1 MTHSTQTPK
10 TWSFVH
16 LSDIHFRTRDV
27 TGEDREHREVRDQ
40 LLADL
45 ALIKGDGQ
53 QVDAI
58 LVSGDVAFSGQTDQ
72 YDTARGFLDKV
83 CNTVEIASTEVWMIP
98 GNHDINRESIKD
110 MLKPWQKNMK
120 QATLGWEGRQ
130 RELDRVL
137 TLRTDE
143 PQDYFL
149 NSYKEYNAF
158 AGKYGCESKLDPFLY
173 WRTPV
178 GTLDHD
184 VIIQVTGLNSAFLC
198 NDTDVPGP
206 TVMIGKQQHLLPN
219 QTDTVSI
226 VMCHHPETW
235 LADGGPL
242 MQNLRNRSHIALFG
256 HEHRADVVAHT
267 NLLILHAGAVNP
279 EETNRNPP
287 AYNIVTLWLEDGG
300 HLRTEVRRR
309 YYNWEHQRFM
319 AHQFSEGNIV
329 FAHSQ
334 PISFTPKA
342 SEKTKPEQHGGETRT
357 VTEINRTLTIR
368 RLTFYLLDLNEG
380 ARISVGTRL
389 NLFTPA
395 MAKLDGRDLYY
406 AVIDEADARNQL
418 LELWHEVAKHHRKM
432 PAEPDSE
439 VRDG

>member
-1 MTHSTQTPK
+1 MINPTPTPK

-16 LSDIHFRTRDV
+16 LSDIHFRTRNV

-45 ALIKGDGQ
+45 AQIKRNGQ

-58 LVSGDVAFSGQTDQ
+58 LVSGDIAFSGQTDQ
-72 YDTARGFLDKV
+72 YDTARTFLDEA
-83 CNTVEIASTEVWMIP
+83 CSTVGIASTEVWMIP

-110 MLKPWQKNMK
+110 MLKLWQKNMK
-120 QATLGWEGRQ
+120 QAALAWEGRQ
-130 RELDRVL
+130 DELDRVL
-137 TLRTDE
+137 KLKTDE

-149 NSYKEYNAF
+149 NSYKEYNVF
-158 AGKYGCESKLDPFLY
+158 AGKYGCGSKLEPFLY
-173 WRTPV
+173 WKTLV
-178 GTLDHD
+178 GALDHD
-184 VIIQVTGLNSAFLC
+184 VVIQVTGLNSAFLC

-206 TVMIGKQQHLLPN
+206 TVMVGKQQHLLPMQN
-219 QTDTVSI
+219 NTVSI
-226 VMCHHPETW
+226 VMCHHPGTW

-256 HEHRADVVAHT
+256 HEHQADAVTHT
-267 NLLILHAGAVNP
+267 NLLVLHAGAVNP
-279 EETNRNPP
+279 EETNRNAP

-309 YYNWEHQRFM
+309 YYNREQQRFM
-319 AHQFSEGNIV
+319 AYQFGEDNAV
-329 FAHSQ
+329 FAHRQ
-334 PISFTPKA
+334 PIVFTPKA
-342 SEKTKPEQHGGETRT
+342 SGETKLEQHGGETRT

-380 ARISVGTRL
+380 ARIAVGTHL
-389 NLFTPA
+389 DLFTAA
-395 MAKLDGRDLYY
+395 MADLDGRDLYY
-406 AVIDEADARNQL
+406 AVIDEADTRNQL
-418 LELWHEVAKHHRKM
+418 LGLWHEVAKHHRKM

-439 VRDG
+439 VRDV